1 MNSRW
6 RYRIVVTLIWSAVS
20 AAALAGWF
28 YARASGPAYGPVIVV
43 SVESLR
49 ADRLPV
55 YGYTRVRTP
64 AIDALAADSV
74 IFDRAYSHSPLT
86 LPSTVSLL
94 SGLLPFQSGVR
105 DDVGFA
111 VPQAVSLLPQW
122 LHKRGF
128 KTGGVV
134 SSCLLAGGTGLGPA
148 FGFFDDAARGGEA
161 AGAAGGTGVA
171 GAAGATGTAADC
183 VRDGAKALEAAE
195 HWIESVD
202 TARFFLF
209 LHLDA
214 PAAPAAPAVAAARPS
229 KLTPYDARIAYADD
243 LLGQLIAF
251 LKKRGLY
258 NGGILILTSD
268 HGEGF
273 GDHGE
278 QGHGLLLDEHAV
290 RTPLIVKMPR
300 RDGGGRHS
308 DALVAQTDLAPTIL
322 DLVGAPRNSKV
333 GGRSLRRVLDSPT
346 AILPDRPIYAET
358 LLPRFQFGWGESA
371 SLTTR
376 DARYIGPAHPVLLDL
391 SEDTERRVHEK
402 VAPGDPAAESQ
413 LRPALEAMLKGL
425 EIPVPSPVS
434 AEDRARFEALGRV
447 PGMPGPLPAVP
458 ADRLADPKEFAPVGS
473 RYFEAC
479 RLAAA
484 GRTDEAIALL
494 RAVVAASPSLAAGW
508 DRLTALLLARERFA
522 EAGDAL
528 VSLLKLYPDA
538 ERAAEADRRV
548 PSLLGPAPDAERF
561 AAAEQVW
568 AALGEKA
575 RVSELRSAARKA
587 VGDRPP
593 RKAEAALRNR

>member
-28 YARASGPAYGPVIVV
+28 YARASGPAYGPVIIV

-105 DDVGFA
+105 DDIGFA
-111 VPQAVSLLPQW
+111 VPPAVSLLPQW

-134 SSCLLAGGTGLGPA
+134 SSCLLASGTGLGAA

-161 AGAAGGTGVA
+161 AGATGVA
-171 GAAGATGTAADC
+171 ADC
-183 VRDGAKALEAAE
+183 ARDGAKALGVAE
-195 HWIESVD
+195 HWIESAD

-214 PAAPAAPAVAAARPS
+214 PAAPTSPAVAAARPS

-273 GDHGE
+273 GDRGE

-308 DALVAQTDLAPTIL
+308 DALVAQTDIAPTIL
-322 DLVGAPRNSKV
+322 DLVGAPRNSKL

-391 SEDTERRVHEK
+391 SEDTERRVRET
-402 VAPGDPAAESQ
+402 VAAGDPAAESQ

-425 EIPVPSPVS
+425 EMPVPSPVS
-434 AEDRARFEALGRV
+434 EEDRARFEAIGRV
-447 PGMPGPLPAVP
+447 AGMPGPLPAVP
-458 ADRLADPKEFAPVGS
+458 ADQLADPKEFAPVGS

-479 RLAAA
+479 RLAAG

-494 RAVVAASPSLAAGW
+494 RAVVAEFPSLAAGW

-538 ERAAEADRRV
+538 ERAEQADRRV
-548 PSLLGPAPDAERF
+548 PSLLGPSPDAERF
-561 AAAEQVW
+561 AAVEQVW
-568 AALGEKA
+568 TALGEKGKA
-575 RVSELRSAARKA
+575 SSLRALARKT
-587 VGDRPP
+587 VGESAL
-593 RKAEAALRNR
+593 RKAEASLRKR